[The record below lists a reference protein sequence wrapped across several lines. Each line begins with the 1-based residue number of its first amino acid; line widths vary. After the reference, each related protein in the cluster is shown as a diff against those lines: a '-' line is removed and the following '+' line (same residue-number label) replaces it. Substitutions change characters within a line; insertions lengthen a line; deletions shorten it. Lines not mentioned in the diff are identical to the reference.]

1 MALALERMIAPVTGA
16 PERPFAE
23 ETDSKLN
30 VSVIF
35 TSVQATLAALKE
47 AGTLLGDPLSNQD
60 SSLRGH
66 ITLIVPQIVPYP
78 LPLASPPVL
87 VDFNERRLRVIANNC
102 RVETR
107 VCVYLCRDPLE
118 TLKSVLKPHSLVIVG
133 SRKRWWPTAEKRL
146 AAKLRSAGHA
156 VIVTEKE

>member
-16 PERPFAE
+16 PARPFDAE
-23 ETDSKLN
+23 AGSKLN

-35 TSVQATLAALKE
+35 TSVHATLAALKK
-47 AGTLLGDPLSNQD
+47 ARSLLGTQAV
-60 SSLRGH
+60 SLGGH

-78 LPLASPPVL
+78 LALASPPVSVL
-87 VDFNERRLRVIANNC
+87 SNERRLRVIAGDC
-102 RVETR
+102 RIDTS
-107 VCVYLCRDPLE
+107 VCVYLCRDSLE

-146 AAKLRSAGHA
+146 AAKLRSAGHE
-156 VIVTEKE
+156 VIVTERD